1 MAFTQTDLDAIRAAK
16 ATGALEVRYSDGRQ
30 VRYRSLTE
38 MDRIIQDIERSLAQ
52 ASTTLASRRA
62 VAGYVSGLS

>member
-16 ATGALEVRYSDGRQ
+16 ATGALEVRYADGRQ

-52 ASTTLASRRA
+52 ASTTLASRRS
-62 VAGYVSGLS
+62 VAGHVSGLS